1 MSSPAPARQAS
12 GDGIALVEDG
22 PVRFLRFSGD
32 IGRDVVRQFRRAV
45 RPAQWPARIDLSE
58 VRTLDPAGREL
69 LLHLARRQK
78 RIGSELEVVPPPPP
92 LRLLM
97 EQSGL
102 TSVSHWATPD
112 APPPA
117 PGLGTASS
125 A

>member
-1 MSSPAPARQAS
+1 MSSPGPGRHAPA
-12 GDGIALVEDG
+12 DGIALVEDG

-32 IGRDVVRQFRRAV
+32 IGRDVVREFRLAV

-78 RIGSELEVVPPPPP
+78 RVGSELEVVPPPPP
-92 LRLLM
+92 MRLLM
-97 EQSGL
+97 EQTGL
-102 TSVSHWATPD
+102 TSVSHWAAPD
-112 APPPA
+112 APPP
-117 PGLGTASS
+117 GLGTATS